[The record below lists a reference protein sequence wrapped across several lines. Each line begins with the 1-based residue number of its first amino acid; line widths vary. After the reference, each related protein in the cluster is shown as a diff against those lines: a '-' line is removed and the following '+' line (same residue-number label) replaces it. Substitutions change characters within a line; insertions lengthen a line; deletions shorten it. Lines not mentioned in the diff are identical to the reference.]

1 MRGRHEK
8 RSAWRTL
15 MVLTLAVL
23 MAVTFM
29 PAGTLAAVAE
39 SGTQQEASQSVDK
52 TSPASGESGSAAA
65 EQKAEEKAVNQ
76 GAQEAVKT
84 ADSQQSQLNSEN
96 RGGYAKF

>member
-65 EQKAEEKAVNQ
+65 EQKAVNQ